1 MKNARKTIIKLI
13 IAVIAVINL
22 GLLLIFEY
30 GLSDKTPAVLAA
42 QQASEKRAALH
53 SQEAAE
59 SAAADEASGASS
71 ESGEGAE
78 ASDGSSADAGSSAAN
93 ESAGGASSG
102 DASSNSGASDNAGVS
117 EADAAAGSDGGSADN
132 GSAAAGS
139 GKPTINVAYRLPEI
153 DAASL
158 PDLARTLIDLG
169 YLSADDGY
177 GNNVTDQITA
187 DYEEIEGDAEH
198 YRVTFTVTNQAG
210 ETDVKTKTITVK
222 NSTLPILEL
231 TSHTATLEVGAT
243 FNFYSY
249 IKTARDIDGSSLND
263 NISISGTV
271 DTSRRGTYQV
281 VYSTISRVSLEKVE
295 KTLTVR
301 VG

>member
-1 MKNARKTIIKLI
+1 MDNNYYYNQQSGQSQQGNQNPSGGQNPQT
-13 IAVIAVINL
+13 N
-22 GLLLIFEY
+22 
-30 GLSDKTPAVLAA
+30 TPGTAP
-42 QQASEKRAALH
+42 
-53 SQEAAE
+53 
-59 SAAADEASGASS
+59 
-71 ESGEGAE
+71 
-78 ASDGSSADAGSSAAN
+78 DAGKKN
-93 ESAGGASSG
+93 
-102 DASSNSGASDNAGVS
+102 
-117 EADAAAGSDGGSADN
+117 
-132 GSAAAGS
+132 
-139 GKPTINVAYRLPEI
+139 
-153 DAASL
+153 
-158 PDLARTLIDLG
+158 
-169 YLSADDGY
+169 
-177 GNNVTDQITA
+177 
-187 DYEEIEGDAEH
+187 
-198 YRVTFTVTNQAG
+198 VTFTVTNQAG